1 MMEAPVISIIV
12 PCYNE
17 QQVLPLALPRLLANL
32 HQLIQRSV
40 IAEESFILCCDDG
53 SKDDTWQ
60 LIEQYNVIDS
70 HIKGLALN
78 ANRGHQNALM
88 AGIMYSH
95 DKCDASITIDA
106 DMQDDIN
113 AIEEMIYHFCQ
124 GCDVVFG
131 VRQSRKSDSFIK
143 RVTANCYYSLQRLF
157 GLKSLVNHADC
168 RLLSRYA
175 MDCLSEYSEYN
186 LYLRGI
192 IAELGLKSANVL
204 YDRQPRIAG
213 KSKYTVGKMLNLSI
227 DGITSFTSR
236 PLRII
241 FIIGLMLLLLD
252 IIMSVYVFISY
263 FGNNVIPGWTSL
275 MLSLWFLGSLI
286 LIGIGVVGEYV
297 GKIYVE
303 VKHRPRYQIKQIIK

>member
-1 MMEAPVISIIV
+1 MEAPVISIIV

-17 QQVLPLALPRLLANL
+17 QQVLPLALPQLLANL
-32 HQLIQRSV
+32 HKLIERNV
-40 IAEESFILCCDDG
+40 IADDSFILCCDDG
-53 SKDDTWQ
+53 SNDDTWK

-88 AGIMYSH
+88 AGIMYSR

-106 DMQDDIN
+106 DLQDDIN
-113 AIEEMIYHFCQ
+113 AIEKMISHFCQ

-143 RVTANCYYSLQRLF
+143 RISASCYYSMQRLF

-175 MDCLSEYSEYN
+175 MNCLAEYN
-186 LYLRGI
+186 EHNIYLRGI
-192 IAELGLKSANVL
+192 IAEMGLKSENVL

-213 KSKYTVGKMLNLSI
+213 KSKYTIGKMLNLSI

-303 VKHRPRYQIKQIIK
+303 VKHRPRYQIKQILK